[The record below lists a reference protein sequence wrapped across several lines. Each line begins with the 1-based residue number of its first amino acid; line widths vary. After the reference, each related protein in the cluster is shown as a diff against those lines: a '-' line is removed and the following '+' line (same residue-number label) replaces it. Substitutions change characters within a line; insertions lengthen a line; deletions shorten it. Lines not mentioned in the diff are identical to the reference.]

1 MARPAAGWGEDAR
14 PMGGHWAAARGAGRP
29 RNAGSEM
36 GGAPASRQSG
46 PCPRRGS
53 AGSGDQHAA
62 AAGTILLGF
71 DFDLFLLLHGLRRL
85 RQSQREHAVFEAR
98 LDLVAIDALRDRKAA
113 AEAAVT
119 ALGEMIAFVLLLPFL
134 ALFTGNRQDVAR
146 QIDFDVLL
154 ADAGQF
160 GGNVIGLV
168 VLGDIDGRD
177 GDPESA
183 LAPERLRLEDATQCG
198 KAEAAPKLVEYAVHF
213 VAQRL
218 KQVEPRRL
226 HRRRSLRPSHL
237 DRLIGHDVT
246 LLRC

>member
-98 LDLVAIDALRDRKAA
+98 LDLVAIDSLRDRKAA

-119 ALGEMIAFVLLLPFL
+119 ALGEMIAFVLLL
-134 ALFTGNRQDVAR
+134 
-146 QIDFDVLL
+146 
-154 ADAGQF
+154 DAGQF

-183 LAPERLRLEDATQCG
+183 LAPERLRVEDATQCG